1 MRILCVQPG
10 ASWSTNDVYVG
21 IVNALGRQNVEVIK
35 YALDGRIQSWGG
47 YLTWLWKRNK
57 KQGPKP
63 AETDIIY
70 MAGIGLLE
78 RALRFAADWVLIVS
92 CMYLHPD
99 VVLMLRRAGLK
110 VAILFTE
117 SPYDDVWQKR
127 IAPLANVC
135 WVNDKVSVQPFRA
148 VNRQTYYWQH
158 AYDPARHHPQATEAE
173 DAAAHDVVF
182 VGTGF
187 EERVKLLEEV
197 NWDGIDLGLYGSWD
211 LLGPNHHLRKHLRG
225 GITPNEQ
232 TAALYQRAKI
242 GINLH
247 RSSKGF
253 GRGTEKVAEAY
264 SLGPRCYELA
274 ACGAFYVSDYRP
286 ELADVFG
293 DVVPTYASAAEL
305 ETQIRYYLAHDEER
319 AAKAAQLPGLVARH
333 TFDARVTDML
343 AILER
348 QGE

>member
-1 MRILCVQPG
+1 VQPG

-21 IVNALGRQNVEVIK
+21 IVKALARQHIEIIK

-47 YLTWLWKRNK
+47 YLQWQWKHNK

-63 AETDIIY
+63 SETDAIY
-70 MAGIGLLE
+70 MAGVWLLE
-78 RALRFAADWVLIVS
+78 KALRFQVDWVLIVS

-117 SPYDDVWQKR
+117 SPYDDAWQR
-127 IAPLANVC
+127 QIAPLANVC

-148 VNRQTYYWQH
+148 VNRHTYYWQH
-158 AYDPARHHPQATEAE
+158 AYDPSKHYPQVDKASDVPE
-173 DAAAHDVVF
+173 HDVVF
-182 VGTGF
+182 VGTGW
-187 EERVKLLEEV
+187 EERVKLFEQV
-197 NWDGIDLGLYGSWD
+197 NWDGIDLGLYGSWE
-211 LLGPNHHLRKHLRG
+211 LLGPNHHLRQYLRG
-225 GITPNEQ
+225 GITPNDL
-232 TAALYQRAKI
+232 TAGLYRNAKI

-247 RSSKGF
+247 RSSIGYGK
-253 GRGTEKVAEAY
+253 GTEKIAEAY

-274 ACGAFYVSDYRP
+274 ACGTFYITDSRP

-293 DVVPTYASAAEL
+293 ETVPTFTSAAEL
-305 ETQIRYYLAHDEER
+305 ETAIHYYLAHEDERRER
-319 AAKAAQLPGLVARH
+319 AEMLPGLVARH
-333 TFDARVTDML
+333 TFDTRICDLL

-348 QGE
+348 EGE